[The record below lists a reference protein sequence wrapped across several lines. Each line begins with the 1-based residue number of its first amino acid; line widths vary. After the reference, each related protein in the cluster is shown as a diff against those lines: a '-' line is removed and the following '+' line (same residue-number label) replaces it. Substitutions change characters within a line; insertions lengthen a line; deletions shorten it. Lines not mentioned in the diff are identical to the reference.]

1 VNIAHYLTFLRIIII
16 PFFPL
21 IYLHPS
27 WFGITEMTMPYFL
40 LLILIICELSDL
52 IDGILA
58 RKKNIVT
65 DVGKIIDPMADAITH
80 ISVFFTFTQGIVSIP
95 LLVVFVILY
104 RELIISALRTLC
116 ALKGFALAARKT
128 GKIKAIT
135 QAVVS
140 FLVVILIIFYTLGY
154 LSLDGLQKIS
164 LSLIIIIAVYSI
176 YTAFDYFYANR
187 KYLKKLLN
195 E

>member
-27 WFGITEMTMPYFL
+27 WFGISEMTMPYFL

-52 IDGILA
+52 IDGVLA

-80 ISVFFTFTQGIVSIP
+80 ISVFFTFTQGIVAIP
-95 LLVVFVILY
+95 LLLVFVILY

-128 GKIKAIT
+128 GKVKAFV

-140 FLVVILIIFYTLGY
+140 FFVVILIIFYSWGY
-154 LSLDGLQKIS
+154 LSLNALQKTS
-164 LSLIIIIAVYSI
+164 LFLIIVAAIYSV
-176 YTAFDYFYANR
+176 YTAFDYFYANW
-187 KYLKKLLN
+187 KYLKKLLR